1 MHLSLCVGGE
11 EEGERGGDCGEGAG
25 CAHVL
30 WRWRHSELPQVDGP
44 PSPQITLFPR
54 RLLLGKRPPPR
65 AAKETKRLRDGRL
78 LCSSAS
84 PSPSAER
91 SSDRSPREPER
102 RVAGT
107 SVCHLHLS
115 VSPRD
120 VGVTEQ
126 NHQRHV
132 TPVAWH
138 RQALTGWGFHM
149 SPHKCRLLG
158 APAAPL

>member
-11 EEGERGGDCGEGAG
+11 EEGERGGDVEKGQR
-25 CAHVL
+25 VL
-30 WRWRHSELPQVDGP
+30 MFSGGGGTQSFPRWMAP
-44 PSPQITLFPR
+44 PPPQITLFPR